1 MSAQLKSTLH
11 IRRMSD
17 ADLDVVM
24 AIEQVIYTHPWT
36 RGNFVDSLNA
46 GSDCWVMEWQGV
58 VVGYAVLTA
67 AAGEAHLLNLSIAA
81 AWQRRG
87 FGRELLTYVIDFIK
101 EINVGMLFLEV
112 RESNHGARALY
123 AQAGFHEI
131 GLRRGYYPA
140 HGGREDA
147 VVLRY
152 GAMVLAHKS

>member
-1 MSAQLKSTLH
+1 MSAQLKSALH
-11 IRRMSD
+11 MRRMNE

-24 AIEQVIYTHPWT
+24 SIEQVIYTHPWT
-36 RGNFVDSLNA
+36 RGNFVDSLQA

-58 VVGYAVLTA
+58 VVGYAVVTA

-87 FGRELLTYVIDFIK
+87 YGRELLMYVFDFIK
-101 EINVGMLFLEV
+101 EINVGTLFLEV

-152 GAMVLAHKS
+152 GAGA